1 MKSNQFT
8 QGAAMNIDTYTAD
21 FLAAQ
26 EKKDPAQKVFHQAV
40 AEVVS
45 TLKPVLQQKP
55 VYLKEKILERMV
67 EPERIISFRVPWAD
81 DKGEIHVN
89 RGFRVQ
95 FNSALGPYKGGIRF
109 HSSVTQDSL
118 KFLAFEQTFK
128 NSLTT
133 LPLGGGK
140 GGSDFDTRGKSDAEV
155 MRFCHSFINELYH
168 HIGYHTDIPAGDL
181 GCGAR
186 EIGYMFGQYKKLTND
201 FTGAF
206 TGKKPNWGGSL
217 LRPQATGYG
226 VAYFAQNMLATR
238 QDSLAGKTAIIS
250 GAGNVGIHAMEKL
263 TELGATVVGFMDYDG
278 SVYDENG
285 VDAEKLAFLKE
296 LVFVRRGSLK
306 EYTKKFTK
314 AQFRPGKKTW
324 DIPCDIACPTACENE
339 LDEKDAKT
347 LLKNGCQCVCEGSNM
362 PCTPEAIASFQA
374 AGILYSPG
382 KASNAGGVAVSGLE
396 MTQNSMRIY
405 WTREEVDQYLRRI
418 MNSIHTSCLSYAE
431 EYGMKGN
438 YMAGANIAGFIKV
451 ADSMLDQGLV

>member
-1 MKSNQFT
+1 MDIEQ
-8 QGAAMNIDTYTAD
+8 YTAE
-21 FLAAQ
+21 FLARLT
-26 EKKDPAQKVFHQAV
+26 KRDPAQKVFQQAV
-40 AEVVS
+40 REVVGS
-45 TLKPVLQQKP
+45 LAPVLEQNPK
-55 VYLKEKILERMV
+55 YIKESILDRIL
-67 EPERIISFRVPWAD
+67 EPERMIIFRVPWKD
-81 DKGEIHVN
+81 DKGNIHVN
-89 RGFRVQ
+89 RGFRIQ
-95 FNSALGPYKGGIRF
+95 YNSALGPYKGGMRF
-109 HSSVTQDSL
+109 HETVNQDAL

-140 GGSDFDTRGKSDAEV
+140 GGSDFDTRGKSDDEV

-217 LRPQATGYG
+217 LRPEATGYG
-226 VAYFAQNMLATR
+226 VAYFTQNMLATR
-238 QDSLAGKTAIIS
+238 NDGIKGKTAIVS
-250 GAGNVGIHAMEKL
+250 GTGNVGIYTIEKL
-263 TELGATVVGFMDYDG
+263 TQLGAKVVGFMDYDG
-278 SVYDENG
+278 SIYDQDG
-285 VDAEKLAFLKE
+285 VDEEKLAFLKD

-306 EYTKKFTK
+306 EYGKKFK
-314 AQFRPGKKTW
+314 NARFRPGQKTW
-324 DIPCDIACPTACENE
+324 DIPCQIACPTACENE
-339 LDEKDAKT
+339 LHTEDAKT
-347 LLKNGCQCVCEGSNM
+347 LVKNGCICLTEGSNM
-362 PCTPEAIASFQA
+362 PCTPGAIDVFQH

-405 WTREEVDQYLRRI
+405 WTREEVDQYLQRI
-418 MNSIHTSCLSYAE
+418 MRNIHDSCLAAAE
-431 EYGMKGN
+431 QYGVKGD

-451 ADSMLDQGLV
+451 ADAMIDQGLV

>member
-1 MKSNQFT
+1 MDIN
-8 QGAAMNIDTYTAD
+8 TYTAD
-21 FLAAQ
+21 FLANQ
-26 EKKDPAQKVFHQAV
+26 KKKDPAQKVFHQAV
-40 AEVVS
+40 KEVVGS
-45 TLKPVLQQKP
+45 LKPVLEQNP
-55 VYLKEKILERMV
+55 VYVKEKILERV
-67 EPERIISFRVPWAD
+67 TEPERIIIFRVPWQD
-81 DKGEIHVN
+81 DKGEVHVN

-109 HSSVTQDSL
+109 HQTVTQDSL
-118 KFLAFEQTFK
+118 KFLGFEQTFK

-217 LRPQATGYG
+217 LRPEATGYG

-238 QDSLAGKTAIIS
+238 QEEIKGKTCIVS
-250 GAGNVGIHAMEKL
+250 GTGNVGIYAIEKL
-263 TELGATVVGFMDYDG
+263 TQLGGKVVGFMDYDG
-278 SVYDENG
+278 SIYDKDG
-285 VDAEKLAFLKE
+285 VDAEKLAFLKD

-306 EYTKKFTK
+306 EYAQKFTG
-314 AQFRPGKKTW
+314 AEFRPGKKTW
-324 DIPCDIACPTACENE
+324 DIPCQVACPTACENE
-339 LDEKDAKT
+339 LHEEDAK
-347 LLKNGCQCVCEGSNM
+347 LLLQNGCQCVCEGSNM
-362 PCTPEAIASFQA
+362 PCTPGAVESFQQ

-396 MTQNSMRIY
+396 MTQNSMRVY
-405 WTREEVDQYLRRI
+405 WTREEVDQYLQRI
-418 MNSIHTSCLSYAE
+418 MNSIHASCLSAAE
-431 EYGMKGN
+431 MYGMKGN
-438 YMAGANIAGFIKV
+438 YMAGANIAGFKKV
-451 ADSMLDQGLV
+451 ADAMLDQGLV

>member
-1 MKSNQFT
+1 
-8 QGAAMNIDTYTAD
+8 MNSQQYISE
-21 FLAAQ
+21 FMQ
-26 EKKDPAQKVFHQAV
+26 RVEKRDPAQKVFQQAV
-40 AEVVS
+40 QEVIS
-45 TLKPVLQQKP
+45 SLTPVLEQNPK
-55 VYLKEKILERMV
+55 YIKEKILDRIV
-67 EPERIISFRVPWAD
+67 EPERIISFRVPWRD

-89 RGFRVQ
+89 RGFRIQ
-95 FNSALGPYKGGIRF
+95 YNSALGPYKGGIRF
-109 HSSVTQDSL
+109 HETVTADSL

-140 GGSDFDTRGKSDAEV
+140 GGSDFDTRGKSDTEV
-155 MRFCHSFINELYH
+155 MRFCHAFIDELYH

-238 QDSLAGKTAIIS
+238 NDSLQGKTAIVS
-250 GAGNVGIHAMEKL
+250 GAGNVGIYAIEKL
-263 TELGATVVGFMDYDG
+263 TQLGAKVVGCMDYDG
-278 SVYDENG
+278 SIYDKDG
-285 VDAEKLAFLKE
+285 IDPEKLAFLKD

-306 EYTKKFTK
+306 EYVKKFPK
-314 AQFRPGKKTW
+314 AQFRAGKKTW
-324 DIPCDIACPTACENE
+324 DIPCQVACPTACENE
-339 LDEKDAKT
+339 LHTEDAKN
-347 LLKNGCQCVCEGSNM
+347 LIKNGCICLTEGSNM
-362 PCTPEAIASFQA
+362 PCTPGAIEVFQQ

-405 WTREEVDQYLRRI
+405 WTAEEVDQYLQKI
-418 MNSIHTSCLSYAE
+418 MNNIHSSCLSAAE
-431 EYGMKGN
+431 QFGMKGN

-451 ADSMLDQGLV
+451 ADAMIDQGLV

>member
-1 MKSNQFT
+1 MNT
-8 QGAAMNIDTYTAD
+8 QTYLAD

-26 EKKDPAQKVFHQAV
+26 TKKDPAQKVFHQAV
-40 AEVVS
+40 REVVS
-45 TLKPVLQQKP
+45 SLAPVLEQNP
-55 VYLKEKILERMV
+55 IYIKEKILERIV
-67 EPERIISFRVPWAD
+67 EPERIISFRVPWQD

-109 HSSVTQDSL
+109 HESVTQDSL
-118 KFLAFEQTFK
+118 KFLGFEQTFK

-140 GGSDFDTRGKSDAEV
+140 GGSDFDTRGKSASEV

-217 LRPQATGYG
+217 LRPEATGYG

-238 QDSLAGKTAIIS
+238 NDSLQGKICIIS
-250 GAGNVGIHAMEKL
+250 GCGNVGIHTIEKL
-263 TELGATVVGFMDYDG
+263 TRLGGKVVGFMDYDG
-278 SVYDENG
+278 SIYDPDG
-285 VDAEKLAFLKE
+285 VDCEKLAFLKD
-296 LVFVRRGSLK
+296 LVFTRRGSVK
-306 EYTKKFTK
+306 EYAEKFPR
-314 AQFRPGKKTW
+314 AQFRARQKPW
-324 DIPCDIACPTACENE
+324 DIPCQIACPTACENE
-339 LDEKDAKT
+339 LNEADAKT
-347 LLKNGCQCVCEGSNM
+347 LLKNGCICLCEGSNM
-362 PCTPEAIASFQA
+362 PCTPQA
-374 AGILYSPG
+374 TAAFLSSGILYSPG

-405 WTREEVDQYLRRI
+405 WTREEVDAYLQRI
-418 MNSIHTSCLSYAE
+418 MKNIHESCLQAAKM
-431 EYGMKGN
+431 YGLPGN
-438 YMAGANIAGFIKV
+438 YAAGANIAGFKKV
-451 ADSMLDQGLV
+451 ADAMIDQGLV

>member
-1 MKSNQFT
+1 
-8 QGAAMNIDTYTAD
+8 MNEYIAR
-21 FLAAQ
+21 FLEEQ
-26 EKKDPAQKVFHQAV
+26 NRKDPAQKVFHQAV
-40 AEVVS
+40 SEVVT
-45 TLKPVLQQKP
+45 TLQPVLAKHP
-55 VYLKEKILERMV
+55 VYIKEKILERMV
-67 EPERIISFRVPWAD
+67 EPERIISFRVPWQD

-109 HSSVTQDSL
+109 HQTVTQDSL

-140 GGSDFDTRGKSDAEV
+140 GGSDFDTRGKSDSEV

-217 LRPQATGYG
+217 LRPEATGYG

-238 QDSLAGKTAIIS
+238 NESVDGKTCIIS
-250 GAGNVGIHAMEKL
+250 GTGNVGIYTMEKL
-263 TELGATVVGFMDYDG
+263 AALGGKVVGFMDYDG
-278 SVYDENG
+278 SVYDKEGINE
-285 VDAEKLAFLKE
+285 EKLAFLKD
-296 LVFVRRGSLK
+296 LVFKRRGSLK
-306 EYTKKFTK
+306 EYITRFPQ
-314 AQFRPGKKTW
+314 AEFRAKQKTW

-339 LDEKDAKT
+339 LELKDAKI
-347 LLKNGCQCVCEGSNM
+347 LLKNGCKCVCEGANM
-362 PCTPEAIASFQA
+362 PCTPEAVDAFQA

-396 MTQNSMRIY
+396 MTQNSMRVY
-405 WTREEVDQYLRRI
+405 WTRDEVDQYLRRI
-418 MNSIHTSCLSYAE
+418 MNSIHTSCLTSAESY
-431 EYGMKGN
+431 GKKGD
-438 YMAGANIAGFIKV
+438 YLMGANIAGFLKV
-451 ADSMLDQGLV
+451 ADAMLDQGLV

>member
-1 MKSNQFT
+1 MDT
-8 QGAAMNIDTYTAD
+8 QTYVSR
-21 FLAAQ
+21 FLENLRAHN
-26 EKKDPAQKVFHQAV
+26 PAQKVFLQAV
-40 AEVVS
+40 EEVVR
-45 TLKPVLQQKP
+45 TLGPVLEQNP
-55 VYLKEKILERMV
+55 RYIEERILERIT
-67 EPERIISFRVPWAD
+67 EPERSIAFRVPWRD

-89 RGFRVQ
+89 RGYRVQ

-109 HSSVTQDSL
+109 HSSVTADSL

-140 GGSDFDTRGKSDAEV
+140 GGSDFDTRGKSDTEV
-155 MRFCHSFINELYH
+155 MRFCHAFIDELYH

-238 QDSLAGKTAIIS
+238 QDSLKDKVCVVS
-250 GAGNVGIHAMEKL
+250 GAGNVGIYTMEKL
-263 TELGATVVGFMDYDG
+263 TQLGAQVVGFMDYDG
-278 SVYDENG
+278 SIYDKNG
-285 VDAEKLAFLKE
+285 VNEEKLAFLKD
-296 LVFVRRGSLK
+296 LVFKRRGSVK
-306 EYTKKFTK
+306 EYAEKFPQ

-324 DIPCDIACPTACENE
+324 DIPCDCAFPTACENE
-339 LDEKDAKT
+339 LNGADAKT
-347 LLKNGCQCVCEGSNM
+347 LLANGCKLVCEGANM
-362 PCTPEAIASFQA
+362 PSTPDAVEQFRR

-405 WTREEVDQYLRRI
+405 WTSAEVDDYLKRI
-418 MNSIHTSCLSYAE
+418 MNNIHESCLTHAAQFAT
-431 EYGMKGN
+431 KGD
-438 YMAGANIAGFIKV
+438 YVAGANIAGFLKV
-451 ADSMLDQGLV
+451 ADSMIDQGLV

>member
-1 MKSNQFT
+1 MHP
-8 QGAAMNIDTYTAD
+8 QGELMDINTYTAD
-21 FLAAQ
+21 FLANQ
-26 EKKDPAQKVFHQAV
+26 IKKDPAQKVFHQAV
-40 AEVVS
+40 KEVVGS
-45 TLKPVLQQKP
+45 LKPVLEQNP
-55 VYLKEKILERMV
+55 VYVKEKILERV
-67 EPERIISFRVPWAD
+67 TEPERIIIFRVPWQD
-81 DKGEIHVN
+81 DKGEVHVN

-109 HSSVTQDSL
+109 HQTVTQDSL
-118 KFLAFEQTFK
+118 KFLGFEQTFK

-217 LRPQATGYG
+217 LRPEATGYG

-238 QDSLAGKTAIIS
+238 QEEIKGKTCIVS
-250 GAGNVGIHAMEKL
+250 GTGNVGIYAIEKL
-263 TELGATVVGFMDYDG
+263 TQLGGKVVGFMDYDG
-278 SVYDENG
+278 SIYDKDG
-285 VDAEKLAFLKE
+285 VDAEKLAFLKD

-306 EYTKKFTK
+306 EYAQKFTE
-314 AQFRPGKKTW
+314 AEFRPGKKTW
-324 DIPCDIACPTACENE
+324 DIPCQVACPTACENE
-339 LDEKDAKT
+339 LHEEDAK
-347 LLKNGCQCVCEGSNM
+347 LLLQNGCQCVCEGSNM
-362 PCTPEAIASFQA
+362 PCTPGAVESFQQ

-396 MTQNSMRIY
+396 MTQNSMRVY
-405 WTREEVDQYLRRI
+405 WTREEVDQYLQRI
-418 MNSIHTSCLSYAE
+418 MNSIHASCLSAAE
-431 EYGMKGN
+431 MYGMKGN
-438 YMAGANIAGFIKV
+438 YMAGANIAGFKKV
-451 ADSMLDQGLV
+451 ADAMLDQGLV

>member
-1 MKSNQFT
+1 METKNYLA
-8 QGAAMNIDTYTAD
+8 G
-21 FLAAQ
+21 FLDALD
-26 EKKDPAQKVFHQAV
+26 KKDPAQKVFHQAV
-40 AEVVS
+40 YEVVT
-45 TLKPVLQQKP
+45 TLAPVLEQKP
-55 VYLKEKILERMV
+55 VYIKEKILERIV
-67 EPERIISFRVPWAD
+67 EPERIISFRVPWRD

-140 GGSDFDTRGKSDAEV
+140 GGSDFDTRGKSDTEV
-155 MRFCHSFINELYH
+155 MRFCHAFIDELYH

-238 QDSLAGKTAIIS
+238 QDSLQGKTAIVS
-250 GAGNVGIHAMEKL
+250 GTGNVGIYAIEKL
-263 TELGATVVGFMDYDG
+263 TELGAKVVGFMDYDG
-278 SVYDENG
+278 SIYDKDG
-285 VDAEKLAFLKE
+285 VNAEKLAFLKD
-296 LVFVRRGSLK
+296 LVFTRRGSLK
-306 EYTKKFTK
+306 EYKAKFS
-314 AQFRPGKKTW
+314 QVEFRAHQKTW
-324 DIPCDIACPTACENE
+324 DIPCDVACPTACENE
-339 LDEKDAKT
+339 LNEQDAKT
-347 LLKNGCQCVCEGSNM
+347 LLANGCKCVCEGSNM
-362 PCTPEAIASFQA
+362 PCTPEAITLFQQ

-405 WTREEVDQYLRRI
+405 WTREEVDNYLKRI
-418 MNSIHTSCLSYAE
+418 MSSIHESCLSYAE

-451 ADSMLDQGLV
+451 ADSMIDQGLV

>member
-1 MKSNQFT
+1 MNT
-8 QGAAMNIDTYTAD
+8 QTYLND
-21 FLAAQ
+21 FLTQTHQKNAS
-26 EKKDPAQKVFHQAV
+26 QKVFLQAV
-40 AEVVS
+40 EEVVRS
-45 TLKPVLQQKP
+45 LVPVLDQNP
-55 VYLKEKILERMV
+55 VYMKEKILERIV
-67 EPERIISFRVPWAD
+67 EPERIISFRVPWRD

-109 HSSVTQDSL
+109 HSSVTADSL

-140 GGSDFDTRGKSDAEV
+140 GGSDFDTRGKSDTEV
-155 MRFCHSFINELYH
+155 MRFCHAFIDELYH

-226 VAYFAQNMLATR
+226 ISYFAQNMLATR
-238 QDSLAGKTAIIS
+238 GDELNGKICVVS
-250 GAGNVGIHAMEKL
+250 GAGNVGIHTMEKL
-263 TELGATVVGFMDYDG
+263 SELGAKVVGFMDYDG
-278 SVYDENG
+278 SIYDKDG
-285 VDAEKLAFLKE
+285 VNAEKIAFLKD
-296 LVFVRRGSLK
+296 LVFKRRGSVQ
-306 EYTKKFTK
+306 EYAKKFKK

-324 DIPCDIACPTACENE
+324 DIPCDCAFPTACENE
-339 LDEKDAKT
+339 LNGEDAKM
-347 LLKNGCQCVCEGSNM
+347 LLKNGCKCVCEGANM
-362 PCTPEAIASFQA
+362 PSTPEAVEAFKE

-405 WTREEVDQYLRRI
+405 WTAQEVDAYLKRI
-418 MNSIHTSCLSYAE
+418 MNNIHTSCLTYAE
-431 EYGMKGN
+431 QFAQKGD
-438 YMAGANIAGFIKV
+438 YVAGANIAGFLKV
-451 ADSMLDQGLV
+451 ADSMIDQGLV

>member
-1 MKSNQFT
+1 MNTQTYITQFLEDLH
-8 QGAAMNIDTYTAD
+8 ARNPY
-21 FLAAQ
+21 
-26 EKKDPAQKVFHQAV
+26 QKVFLQSV
-40 AEVVS
+40 EEVIR
-45 TLKPVLQQKP
+45 TLGPVLDQNPQ
-55 VYLKEKILERMV
+55 YIKERILERIT
-67 EPERIISFRVPWAD
+67 EPERTIVFRVPWRD

-89 RGFRVQ
+89 RGFRIQ

-109 HSSVTQDSL
+109 HSSVTADSL

-140 GGSDFDTRGKSDAEV
+140 GGSDFDTRGKSDTEV
-155 MRFCHSFINELYH
+155 MRFCHAFIDELYH

-226 VAYFAQNMLATR
+226 VAYFAQDMLATR
-238 QDSLAGKTAIIS
+238 QDELKGKVCIVS
-250 GAGNVGIHAMEKL
+250 GAGNVGIYTMEKL
-263 TELGATVVGFMDYDG
+263 TQLGAKVVGFMDYDG
-278 SVYDENG
+278 SIYDSDG
-285 VDAEKLAFLKE
+285 VNEEKLAFLKD
-296 LVFVRRGSLK
+296 LVFKRRGSVK
-306 EYTKKFTK
+306 EYAQKFQR

-324 DIPCDIACPTACENE
+324 DIPCDCAFPTACENE
-339 LDEKDAKT
+339 LTGEDAQI
-347 LLKNGCQCVCEGSNM
+347 LLANGCKLVCEGANM
-362 PCTPEAIASFQA
+362 PSTPQAIEQFRQA
-374 AGILYSPG
+374 RILYSPG

-405 WTREEVDQYLRRI
+405 WTAQEVDEYLKRI
-418 MNSIHTSCLSYAE
+418 MNNIHESCLTHAAQFAT
-431 EYGMKGN
+431 KGD
-438 YMAGANIAGFIKV
+438 YVAGANIAGFIKV

>member
-1 MKSNQFT
+1 MDT
-8 QGAAMNIDTYTAD
+8 QAYLSD
-21 FLAAQ
+21 FLTKQAQ
-26 EKKDPAQKVFHQAV
+26 KDPAQKVFHQAV
-40 AEVVS
+40 SEVIS
-45 TLKPVLQQKP
+45 TLTPVLEQNP
-55 VYLKEKILERMV
+55 IYIKEKILERMV
-67 EPERIISFRVPWAD
+67 EPERIISFRVPWQD

-109 HSSVTQDSL
+109 HQTVTADSL

-140 GGSDFDTRGKSDAEV
+140 GGSDFDTRGKSASEV

-217 LRPQATGYG
+217 LRPEATGYG

-238 QDSLAGKTAIIS
+238 SDSLKGKTCIVS
-250 GAGNVGIHAMEKL
+250 GTGNVGIYTIEKL
-263 TELGATVVGFMDYDG
+263 TELGGKVVGFMDYDG
-278 SVYDENG
+278 SIYDQSG
-285 VDAEKLAFLKE
+285 VDAEKLAFLKD

-306 EYTKKFTK
+306 EYAQKFTHSV
-314 AQFRPGKKTW
+314 FRPHQKTW
-324 DIPCDIACPTACENE
+324 DIACDVACPTACENE
-339 LDEKDAKT
+339 LNADDAK
-347 LLKNGCQCVCEGSNM
+347 LLVKNGCKCVCEGSNM
-362 PCTPEAIASFQA
+362 PCTPEAVDIFQQ
-374 AGILYSPG
+374 AGLLYSPG

-396 MTQNSMRIY
+396 MTQNSMRVY

-418 MNSIHTSCLSYAE
+418 MNSIHTSCLTYAE
-431 EYGMKGN
+431 EYGLKGN
-438 YMAGANIAGFIKV
+438 YMAGANIAGFKKV
-451 ADSMLDQGLV
+451 ADAMLDQGLV

>member
-1 MKSNQFT
+1 MDIEQ
-8 QGAAMNIDTYTAD
+8 YTAE
-21 FLAAQ
+21 FLARLT
-26 EKKDPAQKVFHQAV
+26 KRDPAQKVFQQAV
-40 AEVVS
+40 REVVGS
-45 TLKPVLQQKP
+45 LAPVLEQNPK
-55 VYLKEKILERMV
+55 YIKESILDRIL
-67 EPERIISFRVPWAD
+67 EPERMIIFRVPWKD
-81 DKGEIHVN
+81 DKGNIHVN
-89 RGFRVQ
+89 RGYRIQ
-95 FNSALGPYKGGIRF
+95 YNSALGPYKGGMRF
-109 HSSVTQDSL
+109 HETVNQDAL

-140 GGSDFDTRGKSDAEV
+140 GGSDFDTRGKSDDEV

-217 LRPQATGYG
+217 LRPEATGYG
-226 VAYFAQNMLATR
+226 VAYFTQNMLATR
-238 QDSLAGKTAIIS
+238 NDGIKGKTAIVS
-250 GAGNVGIHAMEKL
+250 GTGNVGIYTIEKL
-263 TELGATVVGFMDYDG
+263 TQLGANVVGFMDYDG
-278 SVYDENG
+278 SIYDQDG
-285 VDAEKLAFLKE
+285 VDEEKLAFLKD

-306 EYTKKFTK
+306 EYGKKFK
-314 AQFRPGKKTW
+314 NARFRPGQKTW
-324 DIPCDIACPTACENE
+324 DIPCQIACPTACENE
-339 LDEKDAKT
+339 LHTEDAKT
-347 LLKNGCQCVCEGSNM
+347 LVKNGCICLTEGSNM
-362 PCTPEAIASFQA
+362 PCTPGAIDVFQH

-405 WTREEVDQYLRRI
+405 WTREEVDQYLQRI
-418 MNSIHTSCLSYAE
+418 MRNIHDSCLAAAE
-431 EYGMKGN
+431 QYGVKGD

-451 ADSMLDQGLV
+451 ADAMIDQGLV

>member
-1 MKSNQFT
+1 M
-8 QGAAMNIDTYTAD
+8 DTNSYVAE
-21 FLAAQ
+21 FMEAQ
-26 EKKDPAQKVFHQAV
+26 VKKDPAQKVFHQAV
-40 AEVVS
+40 FEVVS
-45 TLKPVLQQKP
+45 TLKPVLEQKP
-55 VYLKEKILERMV
+55 LYIKERILERIV
-67 EPERIISFRVPWAD
+67 EPERTIIFRVPWQD

-95 FNSALGPYKGGIRF
+95 YNSALGPYKGGMRF
-109 HSSVTQDSL
+109 HATVTQDVL
-118 KFLAFEQTFK
+118 KFLGFEQVFK

-140 GGSDFDTRGKSDAEV
+140 GGSDFDTRGKSDSEV

-217 LRPQATGYG
+217 LRPEATGYG
-226 VAYFAQNMLATR
+226 VAYFTQEMLATR
-238 QDSLAGKTAIIS
+238 GDSLKGKTCIVS
-250 GAGNVGIHAMEKL
+250 GAGNVGIYAIEKL
-263 TELGATVVGFMDYDG
+263 TQLGGKVVGFMDYDG
-278 SVYDENG
+278 SIYDGHG
-285 VDAEKLAFLKE
+285 VDEERLAFLKD

-306 EYTKKFTK
+306 EYAQKFKT

-324 DIPCDIACPTACENE
+324 DIPCDVACPTACENE
-339 LDEKDAKT
+339 LNETDAKT
-347 LLKNGCQCVCEGSNM
+347 LLKNGCKCVCEGSNM
-362 PCTPEAIASFQA
+362 PCTPEAIAAFQA

-396 MTQNSMRIY
+396 MTQNSMRVY
-405 WTREEVDQYLRRI
+405 WTREEVDKYLQRI
-418 MNSIHTSCLSYAE
+418 MSNIHTSCLASAA
-431 EYGMKGN
+431 EYGLTGN
-438 YMAGANIAGFIKV
+438 YMAGANIAGFKKV
-451 ADSMLDQGLV
+451 ADAMIDQGLV

>member
-1 MKSNQFT
+1 MDTQTYVSQFLENLRT
-8 QGAAMNIDTYTAD
+8 HN
-21 FLAAQ
+21 
-26 EKKDPAQKVFHQAV
+26 PAQKVFLQAV
-40 AEVVS
+40 EEVVR
-45 TLKPVLQQKP
+45 TLGPVLEQNP
-55 VYLKEKILERMV
+55 HYIKERILERIT
-67 EPERIISFRVPWAD
+67 EPERSIAFRVPWRD

-89 RGFRVQ
+89 RGYRVQ

-109 HSSVTQDSL
+109 HSSVTADSL

-140 GGSDFDTRGKSDAEV
+140 GGSDFDTRGKSDTEV
-155 MRFCHSFINELYH
+155 MRFCHAFIDELYH

-238 QDSLAGKTAIIS
+238 QDTLNAKVCVVS
-250 GAGNVGIHAMEKL
+250 GAGNVGIYTMEKL
-263 TELGATVVGFMDYDG
+263 TQLGAKVVGFMDYDG
-278 SVYDENG
+278 SIYDKNG
-285 VDAEKLAFLKE
+285 VNEEKLAFLKD
-296 LVFVRRGSLK
+296 LVFKRRGSVK
-306 EYTKKFTK
+306 EYAEKFPQ

-324 DIPCDIACPTACENE
+324 DIPCDCAFPTACENE
-339 LDEKDAKT
+339 LNGTDAKT
-347 LLKNGCQCVCEGSNM
+347 LLANGCQLVCEGANM
-362 PCTPEAIASFQA
+362 PSTPEAVEEFQH

-396 MTQNSMRIY
+396 MTQNSMRVY
-405 WTREEVDQYLRRI
+405 WTAAEVDDYLKRI
-418 MNSIHTSCLSYAE
+418 MNNIHESCLTHAAQFATPGDYV
-431 EYGMKGN
+431 
-438 YMAGANIAGFIKV
+438 AGANIAGFLKV
-451 ADSMLDQGLV
+451 ADSMIDQGLV

>member
-1 MKSNQFT
+1 MDT
-8 QGAAMNIDTYTAD
+8 TTYTSN
-21 FLAAQ
+21 FLENMYQ
-26 EKKDPAQKVFHQAV
+26 KDPAQKVFHQAV
-40 AEVVS
+40 KEVIGS
-45 TLKPVLQQKP
+45 LAPVLEQNPK
-55 VYLKEKILERMV
+55 YMKEKILERII
-67 EPERIISFRVPWAD
+67 EPERTIIFRVPWQAD
-81 DKGEIHVN
+81 NGEIYVN
-89 RGFRVQ
+89 RGFRIQ
-95 FNSALGPYKGGIRF
+95 YNSALGPYKGGIRF

-118 KFLAFEQTFK
+118 KFLSFEQTFK

-140 GGSDFDTRGKSDAEV
+140 GGSDFDTRGKSDGEV

-217 LRPQATGYG
+217 LRPEATGYG
-226 VAYFAQNMLATR
+226 VAYFAQNMLSNKG
-238 QDSLAGKTAIIS
+238 DSLKGKTAIVS
-250 GAGNVGIHAMEKL
+250 GTGNVGIYAIEKL
-263 TELGATVVGFMDYDG
+263 TQLGAKVVGCMDYDG
-278 SVYDENG
+278 SIYDPDG
-285 VDAEKLAFLKE
+285 IDAEKLAFLKD

-306 EYTKKFTK
+306 EYAKKYTK

-324 DIPCDIACPTACENE
+324 DIPCDVACPTACENE
-339 LDEKDAKT
+339 LNGEDAKL
-347 LLKNGCQCVCEGSNM
+347 LLKNGCKCVCEGSNM
-362 PCTPEAIASFQA
+362 PSTPEAIDAFKA

-405 WTREEVDQYLRRI
+405 WTREEVDKYLQRI
-418 MNSIHTSCLSYAE
+418 MKSIHDSCLSSAE
-431 EYGMKGN
+431 EYGMPGD
-438 YMAGANIAGFIKV
+438 YMAGANIAGFKKV
-451 ADSMLDQGLV
+451 ADAMIDQGLV

>member
-1 MKSNQFT
+1 MAPNNYVNS
-8 QGAAMNIDTYTAD
+8 
-21 FLAAQ
+21 FL
-26 EKKDPAQKVFHQAV
+26 ESLIRRDPAQKVFHQAV
-40 AEVVS
+40 REVVG
-45 TLKPVLQQKP
+45 TLTPVLAQNP
-55 VYLKEKILERMV
+55 HYIKERILERIS
-67 EPERIISFRVPWAD
+67 EPERTIIFRVPWQD
-81 DKGEIHVN
+81 DKGEVHVN

-95 FNSALGPYKGGIRF
+95 FNSALGPYKGGIRLNQN
-109 HSSVTQDSL
+109 VTQDSL
-118 KFLAFEQTFK
+118 KFLGFEQTFK

-238 QDSLAGKTAIIS
+238 GESLKNKVCIIS
-250 GAGNVGIHAMEKL
+250 GAGNVGIYTMEKL
-263 TELGATVVGFMDYDG
+263 LQLGAKVIGFMDYDG
-278 SVYDENG
+278 SVYDKEG
-285 VDAEKLAFLKE
+285 VSYEKLEYLKD
-296 LVFVRRGSLK
+296 LVFVRRGSLR
-306 EYTKKFTK
+306 EYVEKYPQ
-314 AQFRPGKKTW
+314 AVFREGQKTW
-324 DIPCDIACPTACENE
+324 DIPCDAAFPTACENE
-339 LDEKDAKT
+339 LHEQDAKT
-347 LLKNGCQCVCEGSNM
+347 LLNNGCTCVCEGANM
-362 PCTPEAIASFQA
+362 PCTPEAAELFIK

-405 WTREEVDQYLRRI
+405 WTEEEVDKYLQRI
-418 MNSIHTSCLSYAE
+418 MGNIHSSCLTSAE
-431 EYGMKGN
+431 QYGLKGN
-438 YMAGANIAGFIKV
+438 YTAGANIAGFKKV
-451 ADSMLDQGLV
+451 ADAMLDQGLV